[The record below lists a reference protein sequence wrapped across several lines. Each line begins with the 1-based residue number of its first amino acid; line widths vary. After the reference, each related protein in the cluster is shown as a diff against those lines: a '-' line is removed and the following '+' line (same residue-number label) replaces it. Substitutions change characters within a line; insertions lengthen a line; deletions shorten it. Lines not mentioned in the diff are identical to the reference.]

1 MKPWILALIGAL
13 SIAGTAAGQSP
24 HKMTGTGMLTGHE
37 KMQMRESDQKLDD
50 LVQRLNGAQGNDRVD
65 RLIAVVNQL
74 VAERRQMRE
83 MMTMHGGM
91 MCDMASKPAEAVTSD
106 EDHSAHHPEKK

>member
-13 SIAGTAAGQSP
+13 SIAGAAAGQSS
-24 HKMTGTGMLTGHE
+24 HKTTGTAMMPGHE
-37 KMQMRESDQKLDD
+37 MQMRESDKKLDD
-50 LVQRLNGAQGNDRVD
+50 LVQQLNAAHGNDRVD
-65 RLIAVVNQL
+65 RLVAVVNQL

-83 MMTMHGGM
+83 MMAMHEGM
-91 MCDMASKPAEAVTSD
+91 MGHMASKPAEAVTPE